1 MTIRIEPTDV
11 AVEDA
16 LEGRPHTVWISSEL
30 TLAGFGQRLRLDPG
44 VGPGRFERARWM
56 FAQWVAD
63 QGPILSDGPGPGG
76 PYAFASFTFDEESS
90 PSVVLVPE
98 VVFAYAGGK
107 SWLVR
112 HGPADKARELPKWGE
127 TAPGHPGPHRDR
139 PRFAGSS
146 LPDHLWLEA
155 VARAIKE
162 IEADKL
168 EKVVLARDH
177 ALWSKE
183 PFDLHRVLNKLH
195 LAFPE
200 CMVYLVDGLV
210 GASPELLIRRIGNA
224 VESLALAGSARR
236 DPDPRADR
244 QLGEELLVS
253 HKDLHEHAL
262 ASASVGRVLGE
273 VCSSL
278 DRPPRP
284 GLIKL
289 ANVQHLATR
298 FAGVMAEPHHVLDL
312 VARLH
317 PTAAV
322 GGTPTSAAVD
332 MIRSL
337 EGMDRGRYAGPV
349 GIFDSAGDGEFAIA
363 LRCAEVSGARAR
375 LFAGAGL
382 VDGSVPEDELEETR
396 IKLRAML
403 SALE

>member
-1 MTIRIEPTDV
+1 VTIRIDPT
-11 AVEDA
+11 AVTIEGA
-16 LEGRPHTVWISSEL
+16 LGRRPHTVWISPEL

-44 VGPGRFERARWM
+44 AGPLRYERARWM
-56 FAQWVAD
+56 FAQWMAD
-63 QGPILSDGPGPGG
+63 QGPIRSDGPGGSG
-76 PYAFASFTFDEESS
+76 PYGFASFTFDEESS
-90 PSVVLVPE
+90 QSVVVVPE
-98 VVFAYAGGK
+98 IVFASAGG
-107 SWLVR
+107 SAWLIR
-112 HGPADKARELPKWGE
+112 HGPPDQGNSKWDE
-127 TAPGHPGPHRDR
+127 VSPTHVEAQPDR

-162 IEADKL
+162 IESGKL

-183 PFDLHRVLNKLH
+183 PFDLHRVLNKLR
-195 LAFPE
+195 LGFPA

-210 GASPELLIRRIGNA
+210 GASPELLIRRTGNA
-224 VESLALAGSARR
+224 VDSLALAGSARR
-236 DPDPRADR
+236 DPDPAADER
-244 QLGEELLVS
+244 LGTELLAS
-253 HKDLHEHAL
+253 PKDLHEHAL

-273 VCSSL
+273 VCTSL
-278 DRPPRP
+278 ERPARP
-284 GLIKL
+284 GLLKL

-298 FAGVMAEPHHVLDL
+298 FAGVMAEPHHILDL
-312 VARLH
+312 AARLH

-322 GGTPTSAAVD
+322 GGTPTGAAVD

-349 GIFDSAGDGEFAIA
+349 GVFDSAGDGEFAIA

-382 VDGSVPEDELEETR
+382 VSGSVPEDELEETR
-396 IKLRAML
+396 IKLQAML

>member
-1 MTIRIEPTDV
+1 MTIRIEPTDITI
-11 AVEDA
+11 EGA
-16 LEGRPHTVWISSEL
+16 LERRPHTVWISPEL

-56 FAQWVAD
+56 LARWMAD
-63 QGPILSDGPGPGG
+63 QGPIESDGPEGAG
-76 PYAFASFTFDEESS
+76 PYAFASFTFDEEAS
-90 PSVVLVPE
+90 PSVVVVPA
-98 VVFAYAGGK
+98 VVFASAGGS

-112 HGPADKARELPKWGE
+112 HGLAPLWDNPEWDETSPA
-127 TAPGHPGPHRDR
+127 HPGAQPDR

-162 IEADKL
+162 IESGKL

-183 PFDLHRVLNKLH
+183 PFDLHRVLNKLR
-195 LAFPE
+195 LGFPE

-210 GASPELLIRRIGNA
+210 GASPELLIRRIGN
-224 VESLALAGSARR
+224 EIKSLALAGSARR
-236 DPDPRADR
+236 DPDAGEDR
-244 QLGEELLVS
+244 RLGSELLVS
-253 HKDLHEHAL
+253 QKDLHEHAL

-278 DRPPRP
+278 DRPARP
-284 GLIKL
+284 GLLKL

-322 GGTPTSAAVD
+322 GGTPTTAAVD
-332 MIRSL
+332 MIRFL

-349 GIFDSAGDGEFAIA
+349 GVFDSAGDGEFAIA
-363 LRCAEVSGARAR
+363 LRCAEISGARAR

-382 VDGSVPEDELEETR
+382 VNGSVPEDELEETR
-396 IKLRAML
+396 IKLQAML

>member
-1 MTIRIEPTDV
+1 MTLRIEPT
-11 AVEDA
+11 EITIEGA
-16 LEGRPHTVWISSEL
+16 LARGPHTVWISPEL

-56 FAQWVAD
+56 FAEWVGD
-63 QGPILSDGPGPGG
+63 QGPIEFDGLGQGG
-76 PYAFASFTFDEESS
+76 PYAFGSFTFDEESS
-90 PSVVLVPE
+90 PSVLLIPE
-98 VVFAYAGGK
+98 IVFASDGRS
-107 SWLVR
+107 SWLVC
-112 HGPADKARELPKWGE
+112 HGLPHQAWGE
-127 TAPGHPGPHRDR
+127 TVPGHPGAQPDR

-146 LPDHLWLEA
+146 LPDHLWLDA

-162 IEADKL
+162 IGAGKL

-195 LAFPE
+195 RGFPE
-200 CMVYLVDGLV
+200 CMVFLVDGLV
-210 GASPELLIRRIGNA
+210 GASPELLIRKVGNA
-224 VESLALAGSARR
+224 VTSLALAGSARR
-236 DPDPRADR
+236 DAEPAADR
-244 QLGEELLVS
+244 RLGLELLAS
-253 HKDLHEHAL
+253 QKDLHEHAL

-273 VCSSL
+273 VCTSL
-278 DRPPRP
+278 DRPARP
-284 GLIKL
+284 DLVKL

-312 VARLH
+312 VGRLH

-322 GGTPTSAAVD
+322 GGTPTAAAID

-382 VDGSVPEDELEETR
+382 VSGSVPEDELEETR
-396 IKLRAML
+396 IKLQAML